1 MKYNQD
7 VKRPHKNIFYKHFE
21 KENAN
26 EFSMI
31 TCIVIFISLILK
43 VMQIILAKTIS
54 LDRTFYVCLFF
65 NLDKIKLRYEISNYY
80 IIVIF
85 ITRLFMT
92 GMFTTYYT

>member
-43 VMQIILAKTIS
+43 VMLII
-54 LDRTFYVCLFF
+54 
-65 NLDKIKLRYEISNYY
+65 
-80 IIVIF
+80 
-85 ITRLFMT
+85 
-92 GMFTTYYT
+92 